1 MRKLLDEKRTTADKS
16 NVAQEFYKTFQE
28 LLLSHPN
35 WKEAAREEL
44 DGSLDAVEKYI
55 FGKCYTSTF
64 QPSDEDDAI
73 QDRLFV
79 EKCRML
85 SESGFSFSQLVS
97 VGGQEGESKGK
108 AELIREPNFG
118 TFEEAIDSLLQ
129 LDQVQSPNCK
139 LDALMGVV
147 KNVAKVQTD
156 GSADLL
162 IPTLV
167 WIIVKTCPPTLIS
180 DVRYIQRFRDHSRL
194 TGEVAFCLTN
204 VVC

>member
-1 MRKLLDEKRTTADKS
+1 MDKS
-16 NVAQEFYKTFQE
+16 DVAQEFYKTFQE
-28 LLLSHPN
+28 SLLSHPS
-35 WKEAAREEL
+35 WKDATREEL

-97 VGGQEGESKGK
+97 VGGGQEGESKGK
-108 AELIREPNFG
+108 ADNTKEPDFG

-147 KNVAKVQTD
+147 KNVAKVQAN

-167 WIIVKTCPPTLIS
+167 WIIVKTCLPTLIS
-180 DVRYIQRFRDHSRL
+180 DVRYIQRFRDHCRL
-194 TGEVAFCLTN
+194 TGEAAFCLTN
-204 VVC
+204 VVI